1 MEFNVL
7 KKEKKLIPLCFG
19 LMSAGLISN
28 KKRDAYE
35 NKYLNDSE
43 KADSDILKYNSN
55 LWNDIMIKCFKKDK
69 L

>member
-1 MEFNVL
+1 M
-7 KKEKKLIPLCFG
+7 IR
-19 LMSAGLISN
+19 I
-28 KKRDAYE
+28 
-35 NKYLNDSE
+35 